1 MTLLITGGSVGLL
14 QKAPYFGRTWGPGGP
29 VPVPRPPRGVKWL
42 DAVPRGV
49 YRASDEVEQEAW
61 LARLDRAADR
71 LELGSDARSR
81 AADLFLST
89 LPEADRSK
97 RATMA
102 AALYV
107 GCLVAGERR
116 AQGEVAE
123 AAGVSRLTVQGRWK
137 ELMEEAGLEPP
148 SW

>member
-1 MTLLITGGSVGLL
+1 
-14 QKAPYFGRTWGPGGP
+14 
-29 VPVPRPPRGVKWL
+29 
-42 DAVPRGV
+42 V
-49 YRASDEVEQEAW
+49 YRASDEVEHEAW

-71 LELGSDARSR
+71 LELGTDARSR

-123 AAGVSRLTVQGRWK
+123 AAGVSRITVQSRWK

>member
-1 MTLLITGGSVGLL
+1 M
-14 QKAPYFGRTWGPGGP
+14 
-29 VPVPRPPRGVKWL
+29 
-42 DAVPRGV
+42 
-49 YRASDEVEQEAW
+49 YRASDEVEHEAW

-71 LELGSDARSR
+71 LGLGSEARSR
-81 AADLFLST
+81 AADLFLSE

-97 RATMA
+97 RATLA

-123 AAGVSRLTVQGRWK
+123 AVGVSRLTVQGRWK
-137 ELMEEAGLEPP
+137 DLMEAAGLDPP